1 MRLSKDHIDKITT
14 LILKNLKEKEL
25 AVLKAAEGNILEKII
40 EVITNNLREEDELDR
55 EVEKILEA
63 HSSEMKS
70 QGVDYRKMFNMVKNK
85 LARERKFVL

>member
-1 MRLSKDHIDKITT
+1 MRLSKDHIDKISS
-14 LILKNLKEKEL
+14 LILKNLKEKGL
-25 AVLKAAEGNILEKII
+25 AIFKEAEENVLKKIR

-63 HSSEMKS
+63 HSREMKS

>member
-1 MRLSKDHIDKITT
+1 MRLSKDHIDKISS
-14 LILKNLKEKEL
+14 LILKNLKEKGL
-25 AVLKAAEGNILEKII
+25 AVFKVAEENIPERIK

-63 HSSEMKS
+63 HSREMKN
-70 QGVDYRKMFNMVKNK
+70 QGVDYRRMFNMVKTK